1 MAKRV
6 VENLP
11 PEEQICFEN
20 LDDILFRKMKKNSG
34 QSTSNAL
41 FQRYRESDL
50 VFSQFNMS
58 MVHMAFFEAVVV
70 YPKQVSISPMF
81 YAQVLRS

>member
-6 VENLP
+6 VGNLP
-11 PEEQICFEN
+11 PEEQICFEV
-20 LDDILFRKMKKNSG
+20 LDDILLRKMKKTSE

-41 FQRYRESDL
+41 FKRYRESDL

-70 YPKQVSISPMF
+70 YPKQVSNSPTF
-81 YAQVLRS
+81 